1 MQKEI
6 AGHGPRVEDVIR
18 RAEAM
23 EGEPDVDSEPIKKQ
37 RQSLQG
43 QWDQLQTAT
52 INRQKSL
59 NQAKEAQQYYMDANE
74 AEAWIDEQ
82 QLYLMGDEKPKV
94 HFSMH

>member
-6 AGHGPRVEDVIR
+6 AGHGPRIEDVIR

-23 EGEPDVDSEPIKKQ
+23 ESEPDVDPKPIKKQ
-37 RQSLQG
+37 RQSLQE

-52 INRQKSL
+52 INRQKAL
-59 NQAKEAQQYYMDANE
+59 NQAKEAQQYYMDASE

-94 HFSMH
+94 SLCML